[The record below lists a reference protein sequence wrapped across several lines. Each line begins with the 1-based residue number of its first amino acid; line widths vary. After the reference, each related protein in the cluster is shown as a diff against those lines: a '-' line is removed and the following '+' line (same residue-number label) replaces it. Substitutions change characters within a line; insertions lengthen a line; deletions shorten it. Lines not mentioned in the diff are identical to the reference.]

1 MAIRS
6 MMNLRFLPFIA
17 IACCALSACAVPEP
31 APRQPQQPPVRP
43 VVTPPPAPAQPP
55 QSGAWIDWPIAPGFW
70 VYRQDDRGS
79 IALFGAANAD
89 ATITLRC
96 DRGRQKLYL
105 ARAGNGAAATMTIR
119 SSQTLKSFN
128 AVPTGGNPSY
138 LATEIAPNDR
148 ILDAVAATRGRIA
161 IEVQGMPPIAIPIW
175 SEVPRVIEDCR

>member
-1 MAIRS
+1 
-6 MMNLRFLPFIA
+6 MNTRFLPLIG
-17 IACCALSACAVPEP
+17 IICCGLSACAVPEP

-43 VVTPPPAPAQPP
+43 IIKQPPLPAQPP
-55 QSGAWIDWPIAPGFW
+55 QSSAWIDWPIAPGFW

-89 ATITLRC
+89 ATVTLRC

-105 ARAGNGAAATMTIR
+105 ARAGNGLAGTMTVR
-119 SSQTLKSFN
+119 SSLTLKALP
-128 AVPTGGNPSY
+128 AVPTGGNPPY

-148 ILDAVAATRGRIA
+148 ILDAISTTRGRIA
-161 IEVQGMPPIAIPIW
+161 IEIQGMPSIAIPIW